1 MKVLK
6 KVHIKF
12 RNPKSIPF
20 DMNHLCTKKANQL
33 VNNSLN
39 LSYHHEKI
47 NEVFTPLFPQKK
59 RLFPSCSS
67 LKKMYFLNTSL
78 LEKAFIKKKE
88 QNEMEE
94 KAYAYN
100 LKESLNEKIK
110 KRFLQK
116 KIRMLPNKPQ
126 NVDNERQLF
135 IKKINSQKINLAYN
149 PRKTNSSFSLHDIL
163 NASQIIEAQCISN
176 KFIKERIFA

>member
-12 RNPKSIPF
+12 RNPKNVPF
-20 DMNHLCTKKANQL
+20 DMSHLYTKKTNQL
-33 VNNSLN
+33 SNHSVNI
-39 LSYHHEKI
+39 SYHHEKI

-59 RLFPSCSS
+59 RMFPSCSS
-67 LKKMYFLNTSL
+67 LKKIYFLNTSL
-78 LEKAFIKKKE
+78 LEKAFIKQRD

-94 KAYAYN
+94 KASAYN

-110 KRFLQK
+110 KKFLQK
-116 KIRMLPNKPQ
+116 KIRKLPNKPK
-126 NVDNERQLF
+126 NIDNERQLF

-149 PRKTNSSFSLHDIL
+149 PRKTNSSFSLHDML